1 MPEAPTRP
9 QTRILLIDD
18 DAAFHRF
25 LCSLL
30 EADRVDLEWRA
41 NGRDGLAAF
50 QPRCFDLVVVDYQLP
65 DMLGTEILDN
75 LHLRDARTPVVMFTG
90 YGTVDVAVEA
100 MKRGAVDFFTKP
112 LADPA
117 SFIRFL
123 NRTLRLEL
131 PLPLPPDALSPSA
144 GDVPGAGQGAPGAGQ
159 GVPGVGSGGS
169 AGIRGAA
176 AHGTPDGGGG
186 FAAGA
191 GSAAALGA
199 GGRAAGAGAEKHPN
213 VEAAQI
219 RDLCARLEPPVTLS
233 NRECEVV
240 AALLRG
246 EANKEIAKRLFIS
259 DRTVKNHLTHI
270 YGKFG
275 VETRAHLFNLILT
288 HLK

>member
-1 MPEAPTRP
+1 MPEAATRP
-9 QTRILLIDD
+9 KPRILLIDD
-18 DAAFHRF
+18 DASFHRF

-50 QPRCFDLVVVDYQLP
+50 QPRRFNLVVVDYQLP

-90 YGTVDVAVEA
+90 YATVDVAVEA
-100 MKRGAVDFFTKP
+100 MKRGAVDFFSKP

-131 PLPLPPDALSPSA
+131 PLPLPPAALSPSV
-144 GDVPGAGQGAPGAGQ
+144 GDVPGAGQGAPGVGQ
-159 GVPGVGSGGS
+159 GVSG
-169 AGIRGAA
+169 GIRGAA

-191 GSAAALGA
+191 GSAASLGA
-199 GGRAAGAGAEKHPN
+199 GGRAGGSGPGAEKHPN

-219 RDLCARLEPPVTLS
+219 RDLCARLERPVTLS

>member
-9 QTRILLIDD
+9 KPRILLIDD

-30 EADRVDLEWRA
+30 EADRVDLEWRP

-50 QPRCFDLVVVDYQLP
+50 QPRRFDLVVVDYQLP

-75 LHLRDARTPVVMFTG
+75 LRLRDARTPVVMFTG
-90 YGTVDVAVEA
+90 YATVDVAVEA

-131 PLPLPPDALSPSA
+131 PLPLPPAALSPSV
-144 GDVPGAGQGAPGAGQ
+144 GNVPGAGQGAPGGGGQ
-159 GVPGVGSGGS
+159 SVS

-186 FAAGA
+186 FAVGA
-191 GSAAALGA
+191 GSAAAPGA
-199 GGRAAGAGAEKHPN
+199 GGRAGVSGADGLGAEKHPN

-259 DRTVKNHLTHI
+259 ERTVKNHLTHI

>member
-1 MPEAPTRP
+1 MPESPTSP
-9 QTRILLIDD
+9 KPRILLIDD

-25 LCSLL
+25 LGSLL
-30 EADRVDLEWRA
+30 EAHRVDLEWRP

-50 QPRCFDLVVVDYQLP
+50 QPRRFDLVVVDYQLP

-90 YGTVDVAVEA
+90 YATVDVAVEA

-123 NRTLRLEL
+123 NRTLRLEPPL
-131 PLPLPPDALSPSA
+131 PLPLAALSPSA
-144 GDVPGAGQGAPGAGQ
+144 GDVSGAGQGAPGKGH
-159 GVPGVGSGGS
+159 GESGG
-169 AGIRGAA
+169 AGEGN
-176 AHGTPDGGGG
+176 
-186 FAAGA
+186 
-191 GSAAALGA
+191 
-199 GGRAAGAGAEKHPN
+199 HPN

>member
-131 PLPLPPDALSPSA
+131 PLPLPPAALSSSG
-144 GDVPGAGQGAPGAGQ
+144 GDVPGAGSGAPGEGQ
-159 GVPGVGSGGS
+159 S
-169 AGIRGAA
+169 A
-176 AHGTPDGGGG
+176 P
-186 FAAGA
+186 
-191 GSAAALGA
+191 
-199 GGRAAGAGAEKHPN
+199 GAEGHPN